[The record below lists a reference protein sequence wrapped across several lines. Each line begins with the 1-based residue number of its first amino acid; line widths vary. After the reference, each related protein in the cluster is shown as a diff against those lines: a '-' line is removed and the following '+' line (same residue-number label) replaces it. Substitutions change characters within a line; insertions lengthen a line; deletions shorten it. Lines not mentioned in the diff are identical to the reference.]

1 MNAFFDSRFLLFALT
16 SLALLTSPVQAQT
29 AIELLPETTVIFA
42 EVQHPHQLVESV
54 LAHPVSRKVQDSNAY
69 REALKDPNAMGFLFV
84 VRFIEAQ
91 IGMPWQKAIE
101 TLAAGGV
108 TIAVDS
114 RTEGVVALMKS
125 NDPEKLASTLDKVIQ
140 LARSDAENKGEDDPF
155 EEREYRGLK
164 AYGKD
169 GGGFFVYEDWLILVN
184 KADTARDIA
193 DALLDG
199 RETSLADSETFQ
211 EALQHKTSEDISWA
225 FVETEPLRRGD
236 NDDLRKLF
244 SGIADNPGGEF
255 ILGGILEAL
264 KDAPYLTASLSAK
277 NDTLTLDLKIPFERT
292 SLSENREHFFG
303 PRGTGHAAE
312 TQEISGLLFSIS
324 AYRYVSEMWLR
335 AGDLF
340 DAKANDN
347 LAQADST
354 LTTLFSGKD
363 FAEDILGALEPTFQI
378 VGMRQSFSEDRPTP
392 AIKIPAFALLAE
404 MKDPETTTREF
415 RRIFQSFIGFLNI
428 VGAMEGQPQYELGQL
443 QLDEGEIV
451 SATFIPEV
459 GEETAR
465 DAKIHFNFSPTL
477 AFSGNQLILAST
489 TDFARTLITSDDSGG
504 TEKTGDS
511 DQVINTLAEVSLP
524 ELQRVLADNESHLIA
539 QNMLKEGHS
548 QEEAKRQIRT
558 LFEILNLFEEASLQL
573 LTDEHHVDLKLDV
586 VLQPSE

>member
-1 MNAFFDSRFLLFALT
+1 MAS
-16 SLALLTSPVQAQT
+16 SVQAQT
-29 AIELLPETTVIFA
+29 ATEILPESTIIFA
-42 EVQHPHQLVESV
+42 EIQHPHQLVESV

-69 REALKDPNAMGFLFV
+69 RDALKDPKAIGFLFV

-114 RTEGVVALMKS
+114 RTEGFVALLKS
-125 NDPEKLASTLDKVIQ
+125 NDPEKLSRTLDKVIK
-140 LARSDAENKGEDDPF
+140 LAREDAKSKGNDDPF
-155 EEREYRGLK
+155 EEKEYRGLK
-164 AYGKD
+164 AYGTD
-169 GGGFFVYEDWLILVN
+169 GGGFFVHDDWLVLVN
-184 KADTARDIA
+184 KAETARDIA

-199 RETSLADSETFQ
+199 RETSLAHSDTFRQ
-211 EALQHKTSEDISWA
+211 ALQHKSSKDIAWA
-225 FVETEPLRRGD
+225 FVQTEPIRTGD
-236 NDDLRKLF
+236 NKDLRKLF
-244 SGIADNPGGEF
+244 SGVADDPGGEL

-264 KDAPYLTASLSAK
+264 KDAPYITTSLSAEQ
-277 NDTLTLDLKIPFERT
+277 DRLALRLKIPFEQT
-292 SLSENREHFFG
+292 SLSETREHFFG
-303 PRGTGHAAE
+303 PRGTGQAAS
-312 TQEISGLLFSIS
+312 TPEISGLLFSIS
-324 AYRYVSEMWLR
+324 AYRNVSEMWLR

-340 DAKANDN
+340 DAKVNDN

-378 VGMRQSFSEDRPTP
+378 VGMRQSFSEDQPTP
-392 AIKIPAFALLAE
+392 AIKIPSFALLAE
-404 MKDPETTTREF
+404 MKEPETTTREF

-443 QLDEGEIV
+443 QLDGGELV

-459 GEETAR
+459 GEETAQ

-477 AFSGNQLILAST
+477 AFSGNQLILSST
-489 TDFARTLITSDDSGG
+489 TDLAQTLITSGNRSESEA
-504 TEKTGDS
+504 TSDS
-511 DQVINTLAEVSLP
+511 DSIVNTLAEISAP
-524 ELQRVLADNESHLIA
+524 QLQEALSDNKSHLIA

-548 QEEAKRQIRT
+548 QEEAERQINT
-558 LFEILNLFEEASLQL
+558 LFEILNLFERASLQL
-573 LTDEHHVDLKLDV
+573 LTDEHHVDLELDV